1 MAFNLE
7 SELLFVQSNPT
18 LSDKPKTHPMFSVAN
33 LRFCESNHLFS
44 WQNKLFPTLQVG
56 SNMPHP

>member
-18 LSDKPKTHPMFSVAN
+18 LSDKPKTHPTFSVAN
-33 LRFCESNHLFS
+33 LRFCESY
-44 WQNKLFPTLQVG
+44 FPDRISYFQ
-56 SNMPHP
+56 SYK